1 MSNKET
7 IGELARQLLELDEGE
22 LNAREKAVIDKVVRR
37 LAVSRNINVELQRSK
52 TFGQALADR
61 VAEIGGSWS
70 FIIGF
75 GVVIAVW
82 VSVNTWLVVFHA
94 FDPYPFIFLN
104 LMLSLLAAVQAPVIL
119 MSQNRAAAR
128 DRLAATHDY
137 EVNLKAEIE
146 IAALHEKLDQIRN
159 QELATLIRK
168 VAGEGGATARGRRD
182 VAPQGAEQIAGCRPD
197 YACAPSGLRADF
209 RPHGRHRCSVAQ
221 VVRATH
227 KSH

>member
-22 LNAREKAVIDKVVRR
+22 LHAREKAVIDKVVRR

-52 TFGQALADR
+52 TFGQHLADR

-75 GVVIAVW
+75 GVVIALW
-82 VSVNTWLVVFHA
+82 VSVNTWLIVVHA

-146 IAALHEKLDQIRN
+146 IAALHEKLDQIRA
-159 QELATLIRK
+159 QELATLIKK
-168 VAGEGGATARGRRD
+168 VAGEGGEA
-182 VAPQGAEQIAGCRPD
+182 GA
-197 YACAPSGLRADF
+197 SGA
-209 RPHGRHRCSVAQ
+209 
-221 VVRATH
+221 
-227 KSH
+227 

>member
-22 LNAREKAVIDKVVRR
+22 LHAREKAVIDKVVRR
-37 LAVSRNINVELQRSK
+37 LAVSRNINVEIQRSK
-52 TFGQALADR
+52 TFGEHLADR

-82 VSVNTWLVVFHA
+82 VSVNTWLVVVHA

-119 MSQNRAAAR
+119 MSQNRAAAH

-146 IAALHEKLDQIRN
+146 IAALHEKLDQIRT
-159 QELATLIRK
+159 QELATLIK
-168 VAGEGGATARGRRD
+168 KAAGEGDGAAS
-182 VAPQGAEQIAGCRPD
+182 GA
-197 YACAPSGLRADF
+197 
-209 RPHGRHRCSVAQ
+209 
-221 VVRATH
+221 
-227 KSH
+227 

>member
-1 MSNKET
+1 MTNKET
-7 IGELARQLLELDEGE
+7 IGELARQLLALDEGE
-22 LNAREKAVIDKVVRR
+22 LHAREKAVIDKVVRR
-37 LAVSRNINVELQRSK
+37 LAVSRNINVEIQRSK
-52 TFGQALADR
+52 TFGEHLADR

-82 VSVNTWLVVFHA
+82 VSVNTWLVVIHA

-146 IAALHEKLDQIRN
+146 IAALHEKLDQIRA

-168 VAGEGGATARGRRD
+168 VAGEGGAA
-182 VAPQGAEQIAGCRPD
+182 APGA
-197 YACAPSGLRADF
+197 
-209 RPHGRHRCSVAQ
+209 
-221 VVRATH
+221 
-227 KSH
+227 